1 MHHGRAAISLSAVL
15 QQNDVTT
22 VGASSGST
30 SIRPVLEWYRKRISS
45 NHFRRDAAV
54 VPPAVA
60 GWVIAQAGETSDA
73 DRMRPLGQVRRSL
86 LRLAEE
92 ASLSERE
99 RRILEVRFGLTEY
112 PANRPRRQLR
122 HRVVPTRERNRDGL
136 TPHRLSQLATS
147 AIRKLDA
154 ALAERPLCAA
164 SQAAVAGPVP
174 DPLLAPWF
182 ADEVTDAERR
192 WQLFERAVHAA
203 REFASVSGIG
213 NEVEEVLVEIDEYHA
228 IAREA
233 WPNAPRR
240 SRSRAR
246 ALVSV
251 ALWDIVRDGPR
262 PSAGIPSRT
271 GLARSPASVT
281 VVPEP
286 VGAFLAGDWTD
297 SNVLAACRAITDL
310 ARRAGEIDVAEVC
323 ASLLLHAYD
332 SRGKRRLSERAAA
345 AVLRTAVRVRATDDD
360 PTAVG
365 LARRMYVDRP
375 HDWQTVD
382 TLQAAVKVASAYGC
396 YAIADELCDLADDV
410 LSEPFRVPAGR
421 EIEVERIEYQQF
433 THHQRSGTLRRQL
446 QDGGPVDALMRRA
459 VWQNDAARRQFER
472 AQELAQAGQPGDASD
487 KGGRWAFFQALRTA
501 ELRLIWLE
509 HRASGDAFRRGLRNV
524 DELIAEAGEF
534 AADDNF
540 SELECAQ
547 LIKVRLAK
555 ALLEDEIDEA
565 IARLIQLHELRW
577 PIGRS
582 VLAVLEIS
590 QPTEKRQRAPDRLR
604 EAVDVV
610 AAAQR
615 SDQWHPAGADTAG
628 GWRRA
633 RTRLLGH

>member
-1 MHHGRAAISLSAVL
+1 
-15 QQNDVTT
+15 
-22 VGASSGST
+22 
-30 SIRPVLEWYRKRISS
+30 
-45 NHFRRDAAV
+45 
-54 VPPAVA
+54 
-60 GWVIAQAGETSDA
+60 
-73 DRMRPLGQVRRSL
+73 MRPLGQVRRSL
-86 LRLAEE
+86 LKLVEE

-99 RRILEVRFGLTEY
+99 RGILEMRFGLTEY
-112 PANRPRRQLR
+112 PATRPRRQLR
-122 HRVVPTRERNRDGL
+122 YRVMPLRERNRDGL

-154 ALAERPLCAA
+154 ALAERPLGAA

-174 DPLLAPWF
+174 DPLVAPWF
-182 ADEVTDAERR
+182 ADEVTDPEKRL
-192 WQLFERAVHAA
+192 QLFELAVHAA

-233 WPNAPRR
+233 WPNAPGR

-251 ALWDIVRDGPR
+251 ALWDIVRNPPR
-262 PSAGIPSRT
+262 PSAAIPSRT
-271 GLARSPASVT
+271 GMARRPASVA
-281 VVPEP
+281 VVPQP
-286 VGAFLAGDWTD
+286 VGAFLAGDWSD
-297 SNVLAACRAITDL
+297 PNVLAACRAITDL
-310 ARRAGEIDVAEVC
+310 ARHNGELAVAEVC
-323 ASLLLHAYD
+323 ASLLLHAYE
-332 SRGKRRLSERAAA
+332 SRGKRRLSEQAAA

-360 PTAVG
+360 PTAVE

-396 YAIADELCDLADDV
+396 YTIADELCDLADEV
-410 LSEPFRVPAGR
+410 LSEPFGVPAGR

-433 THHQRSGTLRRQL
+433 THHQRSGTLRRRL

-459 VWQNDAARRQFER
+459 ILQNDAALRHFKR
-472 AQELAQAGQPGDASD
+472 ACELAQAGLPGDASD
-487 KGGRWAFFQALRTA
+487 NAGRWAFFQTVRTA

-509 HRASGDAFRRGLRNV
+509 HRIAGDVFRRGLQNV
-524 DELIAEAGEF
+524 DELIAQGGEI
-534 AADDNF
+534 AAAEKFTD
-540 SELECAQ
+540 LQYAP
-547 LIKVRLAK
+547 LIKVSLAK

-565 IARLIQLHELRW
+565 IAKLIQLHELRW

-590 QPTEKRQRAPDRLR
+590 QPTAKRQRAPSRLR
-604 EAVDVV
+604 DAVDAV
-610 AAAQR
+610 AAEQR
-615 SDQWHPAGADTAG
+615 SDEWHPAGADTAG

-633 RTRLLGH
+633 RTRLLSH